1 MWKFSQISCSEN
13 LYIKDVDGLVNLED
27 AGIINPI
34 LAINFG
40 RTVQLNLLR
49 RHKGGLK
56 RYTRDL
62 QEIAPEFHAIK
73 LHLTSGEGSRK
84 KSYFFSGPGTKGGGG

>member
-40 RTVQLNLLR
+40 HTVQLNSLR

-56 RYTRDL
+56 RYTLDL
-62 QEIAPEFHAIK
+62 
-73 LHLTSGEGSRK
+73 
-84 KSYFFSGPGTKGGGG
+84 